1 MKKLMLALVLMP
13 MATLGLTDNEW
24 TGAAGPRADGLFS
37 WDAAGNWK
45 RGVPDATHNVIFK
58 TVSGFDPAVID
69 VGENVTVDVGTIRWS
84 GDAKVVLTNGTIRL
98 AGGNVIGNM
107 PEACGIKSDLE
118 LLADGV
124 WYNDDK
130 WGERVRVYGAVSG
143 VGSITVKGNQ
153 NRNVAFFDSEVSV
166 PQVQVSAM
174 SVTANAGTRFRGT
187 KILVK
192 GGFTSG
198 SNGTSFS
205 IPNKA
210 GVDESHYGVFRE
222 GSSIEFAGAGGSV
235 SYTYAP
241 VSVEEK
247 LSLVLNGGR
256 AFLSVSGATVPN
268 SYFTVTNLTRAAGT
282 YFRLQQ
288 TVGSAV
294 PLQAEDGQG
303 VRIVGAQNNP
313 AGVLG
318 VWAYDNTCYLLRV
331 KDASGTL
338 YSDAFA
344 GYVTAFPTDGGDAW
358 KLVRQTQNETLTSNL
373 SLYHWMDSGAGSR
386 TTELGDYDLSV
397 YGGITYS
404 SWGDKTISASGTGKL
419 VFAGEDIFIYSSGS
433 GVLDISAPI
442 AWVKPAGSRVQYPSL
457 VLPATKSS
465 GVILRA
471 RDEIRDYGNLN
482 MGLSGL
488 LVLEG
493 DADREFH
500 GELQDCVT
508 VEQRG
513 SGSVTFSG
521 SGNGRSLALRA
532 LGGKVIVTSSDVN
545 SSVLVTNG
553 ASYVLGK
560 GVSVSRQPTIWDNS
574 YLEGFGEIAAG
585 LGTNQ
590 IKADAGFAPG
600 DDTEAGCLTIRGFS
614 PTGDVSLRCRFDET
628 SNGLLKTS
636 GTVAFPEAGM
646 RMTVRLVD
654 LTAGARCIR
663 PAETFTLMDF
673 STSSKR
679 DRFDGNHIS
688 FDIVNESPRYL
699 DVDAAQVTLDTTA
712 KKIFLTGVKTRRGL
726 MLLVR

>member
-1 MKKLMLALVLMP
+1 MKKLILAVALMP
-13 MATLGLTDNEW
+13 MVTLGLTNNEW
-24 TGAAGPRADGLFS
+24 TGAAGPRADGLFD
-37 WDAAGNWK
+37 WNTADNWK
-45 RGVPDATHNVIFK
+45 LGVPDATHNAVFK
-58 TVSGFDPAVID
+58 TVSGFDPAVVD
-69 VGENVTVDVGTIRWS
+69 VGEGVTVDVGALQWS
-84 GDAKVVLTNGTIRL
+84 GSAKVVLTNGTIRL
-98 AGGNVIGNM
+98 SGGNVLGNM
-107 PEACGIKSDLE
+107 SPSYGIKSNLE

-124 WYNDDK
+124 WYNDES
-130 WGERVRVYGAVSG
+130 WGMRVQVYGAVSG
-143 VGSITVKGNQ
+143 VGSITVSGNQ
-153 NRNVAFFDSEVSV
+153 NRNVHFFDSEVSV
-166 PQVQVSAM
+166 PQVQVSSM
-174 SVTANAGTRFRGT
+174 SVVANAGTRFRGT

-198 SNGTSFS
+198 ANGTTFS
-205 IPNKA
+205 VPNQA
-210 GVDESHYGVFRE
+210 GVEESHYGAFRE
-222 GSSIEFAGAGGSV
+222 EASIEFAGAGGGV

-247 LSLVLNGGR
+247 LSLSLNGGR

-268 SYFTVTNLTRAAGT
+268 SYFTVTNFTRAAGT

-318 VWAYDNTCYLLRV
+318 VWAYDNNNYLLRV

-338 YSDAFA
+338 YSDGVT
-344 GYVTAFPTDGGDAW
+344 GYVTAFPTDGGDTW
-358 KLVRQTQNETLTSNL
+358 KLVRQTKDETLASNL
-373 SLYHWMDSGAGSR
+373 SLYHWMDTSTGPR
-386 TTELGDYDLSV
+386 TTELGDYNLSV

-404 SWGDKTISASGTGKL
+404 NWGDKTISASGTGKL

-433 GVLDISAPI
+433 GILEIVAPI
-442 AWVKPAGSRVQYPSL
+442 TWAKPAGSGVQYPSL
-457 VLPATKSS
+457 VLPSTKSS
-465 GVILRA
+465 GVILSGK
-471 RDEIRDYGNLN
+471 DEIRDYGNLN

-521 SGNGRSLALRA
+521 SRNGRSLTLRA

-545 SSVLVTNG
+545 PSVVVTNG

-560 GVSVSRQPTIWDNS
+560 GVSVDRAPTIWDNS
-574 YLEGFGEIAAG
+574 YLEGFGEIVAG
-585 LGTNQ
+585 LGVNQ

-600 DDTEAGCLTIRGFS
+600 DDTESGCLTFHGFS
-614 PTGDVSLRCRFDET
+614 PAGDISLRCRFDET
-628 SNGLLKTS
+628 GNGLLKTS
-636 GTVAFPEAGM
+636 GTVAFPTSGM

-654 LTAGARCIR
+654 LTSGARCIR
-663 PAETFTLMDF
+663 PDETFTLLDY

-679 DRFDGNHIS
+679 ERVDMDHIS
-688 FDIVNESPRYL
+688 FDIVNESPKYL
-699 DVDAAQVTLDTTA
+699 DVGAAQVTLDTKA
-712 KKIFLTGVKTRRGL
+712 KKIFLTGIKTRRGL